1 MRKQRDLPFWEEYE
15 KLMLLIDQGQFEL
28 ILPEEDRRQDI
39 RLVYLMNDAVESFLV
54 FRKARLTG
62 KYQPDFQGE
71 LWADLEKDG
80 QQYVLVLHQEN
91 SVCTLF
97 FENLE
102 LEVHLYDYGK
112 TGHFWVKEYEYL
124 RQLEYRI
131 AILKDKLEYLGKE
144 FCTEEEEKL
153 AYLAEFPP
161 LNYCCYPA
169 VSEKYVVP
177 SYPRWQVSKRAIQVM
192 QEFAEEAGDIRMKR
206 LLTWYAKFPGKFTA
220 KWMAL
225 HFRRSSHS
233 KIVDL
238 LTRKLEMAA
247 AGYGERVFE
256 EAEEEKIRTIKEKA
270 LARKKQLEQ
279 SGKQVDMLKEEPF
292 LYVKDSV
299 EYKIHLMI
307 WKSEGKNRK
316 VDVETIE

>member
-1 MRKQRDLPFWEEYE
+1 MMKEIEIPFQEEYE
-15 KLMLLIDQGQFEL
+15 KLKLLIDQGQFEL

-54 FRKARLTG
+54 FRNARLTG

-102 LEVHLYDYGK
+102 LEVHLFDYGK

-124 RQLEYRI
+124 RQLEYKI
-131 AILKDKLEYLGKE
+131 AILKDKLEYLGKD

-192 QEFAEEAGDIRMKR
+192 LEFAEEAGDFKMKR
-206 LLTWYAKFPGKFTA
+206 LLAWYAKFPRKIMA
-220 KWMAL
+220 KWIAL
-225 HFRRSSHS
+225 HFRRTSHNE
-233 KIVDL
+233 IVTL
-238 LTRKLEMAA
+238 LTRKIETEA
-247 AGYGERVFE
+247 AGYGERVFDE
-256 EAEEEKIRTIKEKA
+256 TEEEKIRMIKEEA
-270 LARKKQLEQ
+270 LVRKKQLEQ

-307 WKSEGKNRK
+307 WKTERKNRK
-316 VDVETIE
+316 VDVETII